1 MSSAH
6 ALLAGTSG
14 CCGGIQIESLRS
26 TGLSW
31 AIAGTASRPAASAAP
46 NAAAASFFMS
56 FFLPI
61 RLRPKHT
68 GFIGRNEMEDSR
80 RIALDVLVACLDKGQ
95 PLDDALG
102 RHPGFPALDPRDRA
116 FVRLLLATTLRRLG
130 EIDTVL
136 GAMIERP
143 LEGANAVGLQI
154 LRLGAAQ
161 LLFLGTPAHA
171 AVDTSVAL
179 AQSRL
184 PHLKGLTNA
193 VLRRVAREGVAM
205 LGDRDPARLNTPQ
218 WLWESWVANYGEE
231 TARAIAAA
239 HLIEAPLD
247 LTPRSD
253 ADFLGRAPRGGEA
266 ADRHA
271 PPRTGGAISELP
283 GYAEGAWWVQD
294 AAATL
299 PVRLLGDVTG
309 KRVADL
315 CAAPGGKTLQLCA
328 GGAIVTAVDIS
339 ARRIGRLNDN
349 LARAGMTAELVTA
362 DAGKWTPAE
371 KFDAILLDAPCSGT
385 GTLRRH
391 PDIAWLKD
399 NDDVSRLTLTQ
410 DRLLVHALDLLK
422 PDGTL
427 VFAVCSLEEDEG
439 PARIEALLAR
449 EPRVKRVP
457 VESAELPGLADAIT
471 SAGDIRTLPS
481 MWTERGGLDGFYVS
495 RLQTS

>member
-1 MSSAH
+1 
-6 ALLAGTSG
+6 
-14 CCGGIQIESLRS
+14 
-26 TGLSW
+26 
-31 AIAGTASRPAASAAP
+31 
-46 NAAAASFFMS
+46 
-56 FFLPI
+56 
-61 RLRPKHT
+61 
-68 GFIGRNEMEDSR
+68 MEDSR

-95 PLDDALG
+95 PFDDALA

-143 LEGANAVGLQI
+143 LEGANTVGHQI
-154 LRLGAAQ
+154 LRLGTAQ

-171 AVDTSVAL
+171 AVDTSVEL

-193 VLRRVAREGVAM
+193 VLRRIAREGAAM
-205 LGDRDPARLNTPQ
+205 LGDRDPARLNTPP
-218 WLWESWVANYGEE
+218 WLWESWLASYGEE
-231 TARAIAAA
+231 TTRAIAAA

-253 ADFLGRAPRGGEA
+253 ADFWAGRLEA
-266 ADRHA
+266 ETLPIGTLRRRA
-271 PPRTGGAISELP
+271 GGAISELP

-299 PVRLLGDVTG
+299 PVLLLGDVADQ
-309 KRVADL
+309 RVADL

-328 GGAIVTAVDIS
+328 AGALVTAVDIS

-362 DAGKWTPAE
+362 DASKWTTAE

-399 NDDVSRLTLTQ
+399 GEDVNRLTLTQ
-410 DRLLVHALDLLK
+410 DRLLGHALELLK
-422 PDGTL
+422 PGGVL
-427 VFAVCSLEEDEG
+427 VYAVCSLEEDEG

-449 EPRVKRVP
+449 SPQVTRVP
-457 VESAELPGLADAIT
+457 VQPAELPGLTEAIT
-471 SAGDIRTLPS
+471 PAGDIRTLPS
-481 MWTERGGLDGFYVS
+481 MWSERGGLDGFYVA
-495 RLQTS
+495 RLRT

>member
-1 MSSAH
+1 
-6 ALLAGTSG
+6 
-14 CCGGIQIESLRS
+14 
-26 TGLSW
+26 
-31 AIAGTASRPAASAAP
+31 
-46 NAAAASFFMS
+46 MS

-95 PLDDALG
+95 PFDDALG

-154 LRLGAAQ
+154 LRLGTAQ

-171 AVDTSVAL
+171 AVDTSVEL

-218 WLWESWVANYGEE
+218 WLWESWVASYGEE

-253 ADFLGRAPRGGEA
+253 ADFWAGRLEA
-266 ADRHA
+266 EKLPTGTLRR
-271 PPRTGGAISELP
+271 RTGGAISELP

-299 PVRLLGDVTG
+299 PVRMLGDVAG

-328 GGAIVTAVDIS
+328 GGALVTAVDIS

-349 LARAGMTAELVTA
+349 LARAGMMAELVTA

-410 DRLLVHALDLLK
+410 DRLLVHALELLK
-422 PDGTL
+422 PGGTL
-427 VFAVCSLEEDEG
+427 VYAVCSLEEDEG
-439 PARIEALLAR
+439 PARIEGLLGRDAR
-449 EPRVKRVP
+449 VTRVP
-457 VESAELPGLADAIT
+457 VEPSELPSLADAIT

-481 MWTERGGLDGFYVS
+481 MWTERGGLDGFYIS
-495 RLQTS
+495 RLRAS